1 MPNKGIRKLKIHN
14 GSLLSLL
21 IITVG
26 TIYGGIVMSK
36 VNATVKL
43 KCDAKSIDGWY
54 FAKRHENLTLISGTK
69 NKTKIKIKHMQIKY
83 TGYYTCYGLSENGIP
98 YQASM
103 SVVIMGK
110 FTDIPKT
117 IVTLHTLLLYF

>member
-1 MPNKGIRKLKIHN
+1 
-14 GSLLSLL
+14 
-21 IITVG
+21 
-26 TIYGGIVMSK
+26 MSK
-36 VNATVKL
+36 ANATVEL

-69 NKTKIKIKHMQIKY
+69 DKRRIKIEHLQIKH
-83 TGYYTCYGLSENGIP
+83 TGYYTCYGLSKNGIP

-110 FTDIPKT
+110 FTDILKT
-117 IVTLHTLLLYF
+117 IVTLPTLLAKKK